1 MEQLWKKEF
10 PHCGAIVEFVG
21 IPQLTHSFNKV
32 WNTLIFS
39 YKDICVKSNSQ
50 DWFHAEIN
58 EEIERRDKSLAK
70 LEKIQAT
77 KRQRKLQKSKQQSS
91 TYNQKQKEKFCCR
104 KT

>member
-39 YKDICVKSNSQ
+39 SGTGCLGIGPGFETQVNGRVSQMGGGGGGGLGLKVFPSTSMDASNDGLSMVGTP
-50 DWFHAEIN
+50 DSA
-58 EEIERRDKSLAK
+58 
-70 LEKIQAT
+70 
-77 KRQRKLQKSKQQSS
+77 
-91 TYNQKQKEKFCCR
+91 
-104 KT
+104 